1 MWRFL
6 APFRSGAEILALQSN
21 AERAGAALACPFSS
35 SAEFE
40 AAVIRSKRQAGV
52 YGPKRRRRQAFYAG
66 AAGGAVLLTL
76 LLIF

>member
-6 APFRSGAEILALQSN
+6 VPSRSGADMLALQSN
-21 AERAGAALACPFSS
+21 AERAGCALACLFST

-52 YGPKRRRRQAFYAG
+52 YGPKRHRRQAIYAG
-66 AAGGAVLLTL
+66 ATGAVLLGL
-76 LLIF
+76 LLVF